1 MAYLVVA
8 YPKLEQTDFN
18 WIQTYREQND
28 SRYFSV
34 IKPHFTLVFA
44 IHDMSKEDFVNEVKN
59 RIAGTKPFDF
69 EIKVATINQNDD
81 SKYYHEFLVP
91 DTGYSD
97 IVKLHD
103 KLYSG
108 LFAPHLRFDIDFIPH
123 IGIGNSDEAQISK
136 QRIDELNTKGVSI
149 AGRIE
154 SVDVIEYSDG
164 KVTTVSKYDL
174 R

>member
-91 DTGYSD
+91 DTGYSN
-97 IVKLHD
+97 IVKIHD
-103 KLYSG
+103 KLYTD
-108 LFAPHLRFDIDFIPH
+108 LFARHLRYDIDFIPH
-123 IGIGNSDEAQISK
+123 IGIGNSDEVQLSK
-136 QRIDELNTKGVSI
+136 QRIDELNARGLFI
-149 AGRIE
+149 AGTVDSIDIIE
-154 SVDVIEYSDG
+154 FTDG
-164 KVTTVSKYDL
+164 KVIPIETLELS
-174 R
+174 